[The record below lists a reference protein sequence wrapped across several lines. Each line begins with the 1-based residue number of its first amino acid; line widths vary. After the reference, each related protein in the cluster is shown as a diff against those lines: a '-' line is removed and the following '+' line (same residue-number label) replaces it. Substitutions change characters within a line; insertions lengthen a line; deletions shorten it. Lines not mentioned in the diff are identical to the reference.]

1 MLLVELAEVRVPVEM
16 LLLPQRNAV
25 KVKQQIIRL
34 GTVAQDFPLIMLL
47 VLEVLAAV
55 VVLVETVC
63 LLVLEAQ
70 VEEAAVAEPEALL
83 MVFQVAAESLLA
95 VMAAVAVYLPVEMVP
110 KISNSLEVPLPA
122 VPAVLQERVV

>member
-110 KISNSLEVPLPA
+110 KISNSLEVPLPVA
-122 VPAVLQERVV
+122 PVALQERVV